1 MKPAVNVEPW
11 AIGTEPARLGHSD
24 GVVTLVEGSSFV
36 VAARTGDFEP
46 GTPQG
51 LFFLDTRFLSQ
62 LQLTIDGETPEAL
75 GVAVAEPFAAT
86 FVQQVRCLSEQVGN
100 LIILRKRYVGRGMR
114 EDLTVRN
121 YGPDPV
127 SCVLQLRL
135 AVDFADLFE
144 VKDGRVS
151 GRGELWQEFT
161 GHDFV
166 FGVHRAGGSRG
177 TRIAFSEPPLSG
189 SQLATWEVRVA
200 PHEEWQMCLHVVPII
215 DEREVEP
222 RYCCGQPVEHAV
234 PRERL
239 VRWRRDVPSV
249 QTDHAPLAT
258 AVARAAEDLGSL
270 RMFDPEHAD
279 RPVVAAGAPWFMTLF
294 GRDSLLTAWM
304 ALLVDPDLALG
315 VLQTLAALQGQ
326 DVNPVTEEEPGRIL
340 HEVRFGAVASLS
352 LGGGSCYYGS
362 IDATPL
368 FVMLLG
374 ELRRWGL
381 AEAEVRRLLPH
392 VDRALAWIDEFGDRD
407 GDGYVEYARATDSG
421 LLHQGWKDSW
431 NSIRFADGR
440 FAQPPVALCEVQGY
454 VYAAYVARAHFAEE
468 AGDAETADRYAGRAA
483 DLKQRFNRDFWLD
496 DRGWFAL
503 GLDADKRPIDALASN
518 MGHCLWTGIVEEE
531 RAALVAERLGSPELF
546 SGWGIR
552 TLASSMAA
560 YDPVS
565 YHNGSVW
572 PHDNALTAA
581 GLMRY
586 GFVEQAQRVILALLD
601 AAAVDGGRLPEL
613 FCGFARAEV
622 NLPVRYPTSCSPQAW
637 AAAAPLLFL
646 RTLLRLDPWVPGGK
660 LSLAPALPKP
670 IGSLQV
676 GGIPLAGGRVT
687 VRVDGDNVSVEGL
700 PPGVELIPEPRAPA
714 TTSLTRKPR

>member
-1 MKPAVNVEPW
+1 MTAEPEIIR
-11 AIGTEPARLGHSD
+11 AEPPRLGQID
-24 GVVTLVEGSSFV
+24 GVVTLVEGSSFA

-51 LFFLDTRFLSQ
+51 LFFRDTRFLSQ
-62 LQLTIDGETPEAL
+62 LQLTLDGKAPEAL
-75 GVAVAEPFAAT
+75 GVDVTEPFAAT
-86 FVQQVRCLSEQVGN
+86 FVQRARRLSGRGGSIVV
-100 LIILRKRYVGRGMR
+100 LRQRYVGRGMR
-114 EDLTVRN
+114 EDLIVRN
-121 YGPDPV
+121 YGPELV
-127 SCVLQLRL
+127 VCVLQLHV

-144 VKDGRVS
+144 VKKGRVS
-151 GRGELWQEFT
+151 GRGEFRQEFV
-161 GHDFV
+161 DREFV
-166 FGVHRAGGSRG
+166 FGARRAEGSRG

-189 SQLATWEVRVA
+189 PQLATWEVRVP
-200 PHEEWQMCLHVVPII
+200 PHEQWKLCLHVVPII
-215 DEREVEP
+215 DEREIEP
-222 RYCCGQPVEHAV
+222 RYWCGQPVEHAV

-249 QTDHAPLAT
+249 RTDHAPLAT

-270 RMFDPEHAD
+270 RIFTPEHAD
-279 RPVVAAGAPWFMTLF
+279 RPVVAAGAPWYMTLF

-304 ALLVDPDLALG
+304 ALLIDPHLALG

-340 HEVRFGAVASLS
+340 HEVRFGASAPVSSA
-352 LGGGSCYYGS
+352 GGSCSYGS

-381 AEAEVRRLLPH
+381 AEAEVHRLLPH
-392 VDRALAWIDEFGDRD
+392 ADRALAWIDEFGDRD
-407 GDGYVEYARATDSG
+407 GDGYVEYARATNSG
-421 LLHQGWKDSW
+421 MLHQGWKDS
-431 NSIRFADGR
+431 SDGTRFADGA

-468 AGDAETADRYAGRAA
+468 AGDAETADRYARRAA
-483 DLKQRFNRDFWLD
+483 DLKWRFNRDFWLD

-503 GLDADKRPIDALASN
+503 GLDADKRAIDSLASN

-531 RAALVAERLGSPELF
+531 RAAAIAERLLSPELF

-552 TLASSMAA
+552 TLASSMAP

-572 PHDNALTAA
+572 PHDNALIAA

-586 GFVEQAQRVILALLD
+586 GFVEEAQRVILALLD
-601 AAAVDGGRLPEL
+601 AAAIEGGRLPEL
-613 FCGFARAEV
+613 FCGFGRAEV
-622 NLPVRYPTSCSPQAW
+622 GLPVRYPTSCSPQAW

-646 RTLLRLDPWVPGGK
+646 RTLLRFDPWVSGGK
-660 LSLAPALPKP
+660 LSLAPALPEP
-670 IGSLQV
+670 IRRLQV

-687 VRVDGDNVSVEGL
+687 VDVDGDDVTVEGL
-700 PPGVELIPEPRAPA
+700 PPGVELIPEPRAPSP
-714 TTSLTRKPR
+714 TSLTREPR